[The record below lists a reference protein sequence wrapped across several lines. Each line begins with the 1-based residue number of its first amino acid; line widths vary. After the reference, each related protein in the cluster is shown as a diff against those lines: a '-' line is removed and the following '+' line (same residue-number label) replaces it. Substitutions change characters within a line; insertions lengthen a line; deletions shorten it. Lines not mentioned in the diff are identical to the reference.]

1 MTTTLIITFGIM
13 LGGWSFLRVL
23 GGERQRQIQRL
34 EAERAAMPPAADP
47 APPQS
52 PSSAAKTAAK
62 SAVGKQ
68 SVR

>member
-23 GGERQRQIQRL
+23 GGERQRQLQQL
-34 EAERAAMPPAADP
+34 EAERAALPPASPDA
-47 APPQS
+47 APPASQ
-52 PSSAAKTAAK
+52 AKTSAK
-62 SAVGKQ
+62 PAVGKQ